1 MSLIKYLGR
10 RALLNVI
17 IIINIYSFN
26 LGAYKKMLIIHTLEQ
41 IKYFIIYHTQC
52 GADGRN
58 HFCKSRE
65 SFSCLSAIIIFPSK
79 KEKDS
84 ISTK

>member
-26 LGAYKKMLIIHTLEQ
+26 LGAHKKMLIIHTLEQ
-41 IKYFIIYHTQC
+41 IKYFIIYHT
-52 GADGRN
+52 
-58 HFCKSRE
+58 
-65 SFSCLSAIIIFPSK
+65 
-79 KEKDS
+79 
-84 ISTK
+84 

>member
-26 LGAYKKMLIIHTLEQ
+26 LGAYKKMLI
-41 IKYFIIYHTQC
+41 FILW
-52 GADGRN
+52 
-58 HFCKSRE
+58 SR
-65 SFSCLSAIIIFPSK
+65 LSILLYTTHNVVQMAEIIFVKAESPFP
-79 KEKDS
+79 D
-84 ISTK
+84 

>member
-26 LGAYKKMLIIHTLEQ
+26 LGAYEKNADYS
-41 IKYFIIYHTQC
+41 YF
-52 GADGRN
+52 GAD
-58 HFCKSRE
+58 
-65 SFSCLSAIIIFPSK
+65 
-79 KEKDS
+79 
-84 ISTK
+84 